1 MNIIDK
7 FLGEALGEV
16 LYNISEAQNTGDE
29 LWYRIMHP
37 DTKMLERAVT
47 SDGHAVYVIQN
58 RGGLVAIKAK
68 KPHFRANINKPEQW
82 VVFATDRDD

>member
-1 MNIIDK
+1 MNIINK
-7 FLGEALGEV
+7 FMGEAFGEV

-29 LWYRIMHP
+29 LWYRMTHP

-47 SDGHAVYVIQN
+47 SDGYAVYVIQN

-82 VVFATDRDD
+82 SVFATDHDE